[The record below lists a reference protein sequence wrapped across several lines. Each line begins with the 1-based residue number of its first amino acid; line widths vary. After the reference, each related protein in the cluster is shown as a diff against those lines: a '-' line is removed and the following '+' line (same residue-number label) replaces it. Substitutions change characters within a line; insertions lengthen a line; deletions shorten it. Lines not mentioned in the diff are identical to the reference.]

1 MTLGQRIA
9 QKRKELG
16 LSQEALGEQL
26 GVSRQA
32 IYKWESDASLPE
44 IEKLIALSRIF
55 SVTVG
60 WLLGLEE
67 ETPPDQREELTPRQL
82 AMVREITEGYL
93 AAQPGSL
100 SPRRKKQ
107 LKAGLIAGGVCLAG
121 VLLALAIQLNQITK
135 QYDLLQQSVGNV
147 NQNVQE
153 QINSISQQVE
163 DTLAQ
168 SYSLVKSSR
177 QTFVSMDPGAG
188 TALFQVQVVPKHY
201 TQGTTALFL
210 AQGDGKTLETPGELT
225 ADYTFSAQVE
235 APLSNEITFSVV
247 FLTGEERIVQ
257 QLGDF
262 QDLYDQS
269 FPPLSVGTS
278 SPLAFRDGLLPSD
291 GNHVISFRLQESS
304 LPGTAQRGY
313 PDFRQWDLNAKMGL
327 FQDNKP
333 VCWYEPKAGTDHE
346 FRIPQDIVLEPGHTY
361 YEAALLTDP
370 YGRQRLYPGKIY
382 HYDSKSECWKGEDHY
397 PPSTGLAYP
406 IVPDPM
412 A

>member
-16 LSQEALGEQL
+16 LSQEGLGEQL

-44 IEKLIALSRIF
+44 IEKLIALSRLF

-60 WLLGLEE
+60 WLLGVEE
-67 ETPPDQREELTPRQL
+67 EPHPAGEEELTPRQL

-93 AAQPGSL
+93 SARPEGVP
-100 SPRRKKQ
+100 PRRNK
-107 LKAGLIAGGVCLAG
+107 LLTGLLVGSCCLAG
-121 VLLALAIQLNQITK
+121 VVLVLAIQLSQITHK
-135 QYDLLQQSVGNV
+135 YDLLQQTVVSVD
-147 NQNVQE
+147 QNVQE
-153 QINSISQQVE
+153 QIHSIAQQVE

-168 SYSLVKSSR
+168 SYSLVKSSK

-188 TALFQVQVVPKHY
+188 TALFQVQVIPKHY

-210 AQGDGKTLETPGELT
+210 AQGDGKTLETPGQLDE
-225 ADYTFSAQVE
+225 DYHFSAQVV

-257 QLGDF
+257 QLGSF
-262 QDLYDQS
+262 RDLYDQS
-269 FPPLSVGTS
+269 FPPLSVSTS

-291 GNHVISFRLQESS
+291 GSHVIAYRLQDSA
-304 LPGTAQRGY
+304 LPGTPQRGY
-313 PDFRQWDLNAKMGL
+313 PDFCQWDLNAKMGL
-327 FQDNKP
+327 FQDDKP
-333 VCWYEPKAGTDHE
+333 VAWYEPKAGADHE
-346 FRIPQDIVLEPGHTY
+346 FRIPQDITLEPEHTY

-382 HYDSKSECWKGEDHY
+382 HYDSNSQCWKSEPGY

-406 IVPDPM
+406 VVPDSMP
-412 A
+412 

>member
-16 LSQEALGEQL
+16 LSQEGLGEQL

-44 IEKLIALSRIF
+44 IEKLIALSRLF

-60 WLLGLEE
+60 WLLGVEE
-67 ETPPDQREELTPRQL
+67 ESRPAEELTPRQL

-93 AAQPGSL
+93 SACPTGL
-100 SPRRKKQ
+100 SPKGKKR
-107 LKAGLIAGGVCLAG
+107 LTAALLIGGACLAG
-121 VLLALAIQLNQITK
+121 VVLVLAIQLSQITHK
-135 QYDLLQQSVGNV
+135 YDLLQQLVTGV
-147 NQNVQE
+147 NQDVQE
-153 QINSISQQVE
+153 QISSITQQVE

-168 SYSLVKSSR
+168 SYSLVESST

-210 AQGDGKTLETPGELT
+210 AQGDGKTLETSGQLD
-225 ADYTFSAQVE
+225 ADYNFSAQVV
-235 APLSNEITFSVV
+235 APLSNEVTFSVV
-247 FLTGEERIVQ
+247 FLIGEERIVQ
-257 QLGDF
+257 PLGDF
-262 QDLYDQS
+262 RDLYDQS

-291 GNHVISFRLQESS
+291 GNHVISFRLQDSS

-327 FQDNKP
+327 FQDDKP
-333 VCWYEPKAGTDHE
+333 ICWYEPKAGTDHE
-346 FRIPQDIVLEPGHTY
+346 FRIPQDITLEPEHTY

-382 HYDSKSECWKGEDHY
+382 HYDSKSECWKSESVY

-406 IVPDPM
+406 VM
-412 A
+412 TKSGT